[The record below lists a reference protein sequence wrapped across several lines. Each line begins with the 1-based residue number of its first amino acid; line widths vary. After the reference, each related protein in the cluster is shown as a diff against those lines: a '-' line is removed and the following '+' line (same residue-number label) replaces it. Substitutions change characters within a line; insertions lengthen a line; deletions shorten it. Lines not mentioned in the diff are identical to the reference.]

1 MVYKLHKNGS
11 FNIHTIKTDRFK
23 NIRMEIMF
31 RNNIDVSSVHKRP
44 SFLICLWKQ
53 VRNIRQKENIL

>member
-11 FNIHTIKTDRFK
+11 FNIHTIRTDRFK

-31 RNNIDVSSVHKRP
+31 RNNIDVASVHKRTVL
-44 SFLICLWKQ
+44 LICLWKQ
-53 VRNIRQKENIL
+53 ANIIRLKEIYL

>member
-23 NIRMEIMF
+23 NIQMEILF
-31 RNNIDVSSVHKRP
+31 RNNLDEKNVHKRVVLFDTLMA
-44 SFLICLWKQ
+44 SS
-53 VRNIRQKENIL
+53 KEYKTILLC